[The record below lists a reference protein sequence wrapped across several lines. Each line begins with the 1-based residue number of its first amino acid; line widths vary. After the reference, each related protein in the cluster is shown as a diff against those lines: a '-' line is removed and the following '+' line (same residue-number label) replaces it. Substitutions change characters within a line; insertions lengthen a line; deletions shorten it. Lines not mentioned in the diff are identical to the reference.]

1 VYANSENGNLYAI
14 SQSGKLKQNTF
25 LQLAL
30 GNQAAAGRGWREA
43 VGARAPSRDAVTQPG
58 TVSM

>member
-1 VYANSENGNLYAI
+1 MPHRDNPANGVVYANSENGNLYAI

-30 GNQAAAGRGWREA
+30 GNQAAAF
-43 VGARAPSRDAVTQPG
+43 T
-58 TVSM
+58 